1 MAGVRFHSSKPVA
14 AFVLTDVLAVEPYP
28 RDIVDGLEMEAR
40 DLSGLERGCVKVAFA
55 EGKVWLQPVMRLMI
69 QTFCRLPH

>member
-1 MAGVRFHSSKPVA
+1 MNLKLERPVA
-14 AFVLTDVLAVEPYP
+14 AFVLTDVLAIEPYP